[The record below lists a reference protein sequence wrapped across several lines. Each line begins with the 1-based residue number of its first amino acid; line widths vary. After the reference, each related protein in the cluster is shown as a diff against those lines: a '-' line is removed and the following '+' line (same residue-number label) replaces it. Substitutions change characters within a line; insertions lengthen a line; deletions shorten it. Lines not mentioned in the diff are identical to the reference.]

1 MTIPLHPSDP
11 RVDEAL
17 EDFADCYGFDAA
29 EVLLPG
35 HWFAAVL
42 DGKPQICLNRD
53 GMRALAIMSP
63 DPSAPFRVDQ
73 LLRALDEQHPD
84 DTDDAR

>member
-17 EDFADCYGFDAA
+17 EDFADCYGFNAD

-53 GMRALAIMSP
+53 GMRALAVMSP
-63 DPSAPFRVDQ
+63 DPSAPFRVDE
-73 LLRALDEQHPD
+73 LLRALDEQRD
-84 DTDDAR
+84 DGDTR